1 MAAHIFFEDTT
12 VKLAFEFCKNRNRPI
27 VADNNHVLKIDG
39 KPIRKVNQC
48 KFLGVYIDENISWR
62 PHIQRITK
70 VSQTIGIIGRAKSF
84 MNEQQLAMLYNT
96 MVLPHLQYC
105 LINWGNFKQD
115 GNIQFRN
122 KLLNLQKS
130 LVRIICNANRIS
142 HVDPLF
148 QKLNALKIDDLYE
161 QAIRIF
167 SFKLSRNMLPHVIS
181 SMFTRVNH
189 GHNTRNAKNNF
200 FVMRSDRHSIKT
212 IAPKCWNSLPL
223 ELKHSPSLSSLKA
236 KSKNSLI
243 HTYGAFD
250 CQVSN
255 RISCLA
261 SKQHLSPFSTVPKAT

>member
-1 MAAHIFFEDTT
+1 M
-12 VKLAFEFCKNRNRPI
+12 NSN
-27 VADNNHVLKIDG
+27 
-39 KPIRKVNQC
+39 KPCFTIPWFYLICSTASLTGEILSRMET
-48 KFLGVYIDENISWR
+48 FSLEISFS
-62 PHIQRITK
+62 T
-70 VSQTIGIIGRAKSF
+70 
-84 MNEQQLAMLYNT
+84 
-96 MVLPHLQYC
+96 
-105 LINWGNFKQD
+105 FK
-115 GNIQFRN
+115 R
-122 KLLNLQKS
+122 
-130 LVRIICNANRIS
+130 VRIICNANRIS

-167 SFKLSRNMLPHVIS
+167 SFKLSRNMRPHVIS

-189 GHNTRNAKNNF
+189 GHNTRTAKKNF

-223 ELKHSPSLSSLKA
+223 ELKYSPSLSSLKA

-243 HTYGAFD
+243 HTYGAFN

-255 RISCLA
+255 CISCLA